1 MLPPVT
7 DLMTNDELD
16 TWADIYAQA
25 RVAELVNVTFSEFLQ
40 APFTYLANAGQETA
54 LDCLITGYRPLL
66 PKQVQAAQRIQ
77 QDWADTDTAAQPKQR
92 GHLTLVASR

>member
-25 RVAELVNVTFSEFLQ
+25 RVAELVSVTFSEFLQ

-54 LDCLITGYRPLL
+54 MDCLITGHRPLL
-66 PKQVQAAQRIQ
+66 PKQVQVARQIQ
-77 QDWADTDTAAQPKQR
+77 QGWADSDPTAQSKPR